1 MSAQLHSCDVVRALT
16 HLNGLQE
23 RRGRQTNL
31 LYPNSTRLHLPGIGR
46 GLVSQGLYPPLTYL
60 EYICAGLFSGVVPI
74 Q

>member
-1 MSAQLHSCDVVRALT
+1 MSAQLHSCDVFRALT

-46 GLVSQGLYPPLTYL
+46 GLVSQGLYPPPDL
-60 EYICAGLFSGVVPI
+60 P
-74 Q
+74 